1 MTNKINSSDASNS
14 LPSQVDLEFLETLL
28 EESDNATYP
37 WNPADK
43 ESEAYFHELE
53 QQFVMHDLLEDE
65 LTTRSQSFYSHL
77 DTLWSGI
84 SNTIYYNCST
94 ESGYAVDLQETLHNN
109 FAACV
114 PQAWLNAIAKKA
126 AEIFA
131 PHQSMGEQL
140 VECVQSVL
148 PTWGSDD
155 LLVLARPFAYSMR
168 SSEPQNAASVISN
181 LDNREWTTLSEI
193 EQAKVSLAIAYY
205 ALNQLKSF
213 QSEP

>member
-1 MTNKINSSDASNS
+1 MTNKINSSDAFNS
-14 LPSQVDLEFLETLL
+14 LPSQVDLELL
-28 EESDNATYP
+28 EALLEPEDATYP
-37 WNPADK
+37 WNPANE

-53 QQFVMHDLLEDE
+53 QQFVMQDLLEDE
-65 LTTRSQSFYSHL
+65 LTTRSQSFYSNL
-77 DTLWSGI
+77 DTLWCGI
-84 SNTIYYNCST
+84 SNNIYYNCNT
-94 ESGYAVDLQETLHNN
+94 EQEHAVNLQETLHNT

-114 PQAWLNAIAKKA
+114 PQVWLNAIAQKA

-131 PHQSMGEQL
+131 LHQSMGEQL

-168 SSEPQNAASVISN
+168 SNEPQNAASVVSN

-213 QSEP
+213 QPER